1 MNNIGSQF
9 YKDMSKYDIAKNR
22 IRRKIMTAS
31 LFLAVLV
38 GAAMMYFKLPDILM
52 YLTVAITLLPGV
64 IIGMKKDL
72 DMKEKWQFS
81 LQVQER
87 IYQTDEMEV
96 YQANDFIQ
104 KKGVSEV
111 ASTNRPAAEKRT
123 GLFTK
128 KGS

>member
-1 MNNIGSQF
+1 
-9 YKDMSKYDIAKNR
+9 MSKYDIAKNR

>member
-72 DMKEKWQFS
+72 DMKEKW
-81 LQVQER
+81 
-87 IYQTDEMEV
+87 
-96 YQANDFIQ
+96 
-104 KKGVSEV
+104 
-111 ASTNRPAAEKRT
+111 
-123 GLFTK
+123 
-128 KGS
+128 

>member
-9 YKDMSKYDIAKNR
+9 YKDMSKYDIGKNR
-22 IRRKIMTAS
+22 ARRKIMNLS
-31 LFLAVLV
+31 IFIAVAV
-38 GAAMMYFKLPDILM
+38 GAAMMYFKMPDILM
-52 YLTVAITLLPGV
+52 YLTVAITALPGV

-81 LQVQER
+81 LQIQER

-111 ASTNRPAAEKRT
+111 ANTNRTVAEKRT

-128 KGS
+128 KGN

>member
-52 YLTVAITLLPGV
+52 YLTVAITSFPGV

-81 LQVQER
+81 LQIQER

-128 KGS
+128 RGN